1 MTRHTH
7 FSDDQT
13 QKADL
18 DYVREVMEEPTLSR
32 EDERALTQAWAT
44 ERDEKALHI
53 LIKSYSRLVV
63 TAALKF
69 RHYGLPVGDLIQEGN
84 IGLMV
89 AAEKFDPTHEVRF
102 STYAK
107 WWVRSSIQDYILRN
121 WSIVRTGCTS
131 AQKQL
136 FFNLRRLR
144 SKLADVTS
152 ENMSTDERELIA
164 QTIKVNIR
172 DVENMETRI
181 SSHDLSL
188 SQGVN
193 EESNEDWVDILLD
206 EGPTPEDE
214 ATKTFDSTVRHHWL
228 EAALRQ
234 LPFREREIVFH
245 RHLLDPPT
253 TLEVLGKTFNISK
266 ERVRQ
271 LEARALRRMK
281 MHLVK
286 NIHDVK
292 EIL

>member
-32 EDERALTQAWAT
+32 EDEQVLTQAWAV

-53 LIKSYSRLVV
+53 LIRSYSRLVV

-84 IGLMV
+84 IGLMI
-89 AAEKFDPTHEVRF
+89 AAEKFDPAREVRF

-152 ENMSTDERELIA
+152 ENMSSEERELIA
-164 QTIKVNIR
+164 QAIKVNIR
-172 DVENMETRI
+172 DVENMESRI
-181 SSHDLSL
+181 ASHDLSL

-193 EESNEDWVDILLD
+193 DESNEDWVDILLD
-206 EGPTPEDE
+206 EGPSPEDE
-214 ATKTFDSTVRHHWL
+214 AAQTFDSTVRHHWL

-234 LPFREREIVFH
+234 LPFREREIIFH
-245 RHLLDPPT
+245 RHLCDPPT

-271 LEARALRRMK
+271 LEARALRRMR